1 MGQLEYRWFRCQ
13 EREVDSAEGSLK
25 DDQWSSF
32 ETVGPGSEM
41 VTKSCK
47 NKVSLVICLRQRIVL
62 SDSFR
67 QLFET
72 VMTVSTLGDG
82 ILEMFLPLD
91 RLLKIKP

>member
-1 MGQLEYRWFRCQ
+1 
-13 EREVDSAEGSLK
+13 
-25 DDQWSSF
+25 
-32 ETVGPGSEM
+32 M

-72 VMTVSTLGDG
+72 VMTVSPFGDG